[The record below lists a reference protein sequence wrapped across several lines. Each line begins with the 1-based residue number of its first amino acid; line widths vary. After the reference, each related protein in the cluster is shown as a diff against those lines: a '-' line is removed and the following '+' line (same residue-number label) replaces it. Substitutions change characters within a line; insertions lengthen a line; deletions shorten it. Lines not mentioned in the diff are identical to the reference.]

1 MSVLCKTKKDG
12 DLSVP
17 HGKRLERQDSKR
29 KYSPGLDP
37 GPGKNQLERLCF
49 SVILCFF
56 LKADFPGPTKFG
68 SIHVDNISFCFS
80 FQCKELAKS
89 KAEVAC
95 IAMYEADV
103 FVIGTEKGRAFVNAR
118 TDLQKDFAKY
128 CRC

>member
-1 MSVLCKTKKDG
+1 MFFCNFV
-12 DLSVP
+12 
-17 HGKRLERQDSKR
+17 
-29 KYSPGLDP
+29 
-37 GPGKNQLERLCF
+37 
-49 SVILCFF
+49 FF
-56 LKADFPGPTKFG
+56 LKADLPGPTKFG
-68 SIHVDNISFCFS
+68 STHVDNISFCFS